1 MSKVSGTPFGVTKKG
16 EEVWE
21 LTLDNGTVSCKII
34 TFGAAVRTL
43 TVPGRGGAVDVVLGY
58 DTLAEYEENG
68 GFFGAVVGRY
78 ANRIAGGRFA
88 LNGREYT
95 LARNDGPNHLH
106 GGEVGYS
113 HRVWTVEEAGADRAV
128 LTLDSPDGEEGY
140 PGTLR
145 AEATYTLRDGELLLW
160 YQASCDKDTPCSL
173 TNHTYFNLSGHDSG
187 SVEGQY
193 IKLYAS
199 RYTPTAPGSIPTGE
213 IAPVEG
219 TPMDLRTAQPI
230 GAHIGDPF
238 DQLVMARG
246 YDHNWVID
254 GFDDM
259 AAVPA
264 ARAWSPETGI
274 CLEAATTQPGVQF
287 YTGNYVGGCPA
298 GKGGAAYGDRHGF
311 CLETQ
316 CFPDSPNQPNFSPW
330 VLWAGSEYRSGTV
343 YRFSIIDRADQL

>member
-106 GGEVGYS
+106 GGPEGFDKK
-113 HRVWTVEEAGADRAV
+113 VWQVRAQTRSSV
-128 LTLDSPDGEEGY
+128 SLSLFSPDGEEGY
-140 PGTLR
+140 PGNLEVTV
-145 AEATYTLRDGELLLW
+145 TYTLRGQGLEIAYRARSSRTTL
-160 YQASCDKDTPCSL
+160 CNL
-173 TNHTYFNLSGHDSG
+173 TNHAYFNLNGSGDILGHRLWLASG
-187 SVEGQY
+187 QF
-193 IKLYAS
+193 
-199 RYTPTAPGSIPTGE
+199 TPVGPDSIPL
-213 IAPVEG
+213 AMARSAAG
-219 TPMDLRTAQPI
+219 TPFDFTSEKPVGRDI
-230 GAHIGDPF
+230 GAD
-238 DQLVMARG
+238 DEQLRNVGG
-246 YDHNWVID
+246 YDHNYVLD
-254 GFDDM
+254 
-259 AAVPA
+259 PA
-264 ARAWSPETGI
+264 QGLRRCARLTGEQSGI
-274 CLEAATTQPGVQF
+274 AMEVWTEKPGVQL
-287 YTGNYVGGCPA
+287 YSGNFLETA
-298 GKGGAAYGDRHGF
+298 DAKGGGVYRPRQGL

-316 CFPDSPNQPNFSPW
+316 FFPDSPNHPAWGDILLRP
-330 VLWAGSEYRSGTV
+330 GRRYDYITEYRFDV
-343 YRFSIIDRADQL
+343 E

>member
-113 HRVWTVEEAGADRAV
+113 HRVWTVEEAGVDRAV
-128 LTLDSPDGEEGY
+128 LTLDSPDGEG
-140 PGTLR
+140 
-145 AEATYTLRDGELLLW
+145 
-160 YQASCDKDTPCSL
+160 
-173 TNHTYFNLSGHDSG
+173 
-187 SVEGQY
+187 
-193 IKLYAS
+193 
-199 RYTPTAPGSIPTGE
+199 
-213 IAPVEG
+213 
-219 TPMDLRTAQPI
+219 
-230 GAHIGDPF
+230 
-238 DQLVMARG
+238 
-246 YDHNWVID
+246 
-254 GFDDM
+254 
-259 AAVPA
+259 
-264 ARAWSPETGI
+264 
-274 CLEAATTQPGVQF
+274 
-287 YTGNYVGGCPA
+287 
-298 GKGGAAYGDRHGF
+298 
-311 CLETQ
+311 
-316 CFPDSPNQPNFSPW
+316 
-330 VLWAGSEYRSGTV
+330 
-343 YRFSIIDRADQL
+343 